1 MINGTVF
8 DIQRFSIHDGPG
20 IRTTVFLK
28 GCPLNC
34 LWCHNPE
41 SKSSKPQLS
50 FTPMRCIGCG
60 ACLKACKHNAHK
72 LNEKGEHVIDR
83 SACVLCGEC
92 VKTCYAEALE
102 MIGKTMTVEEVIEE
116 VMKDE
121 PFYETSGG
129 GMTISGGEPL
139 FQPDFSV
146 ALLESAKA
154 HKLDTGIET
163 SGFAS
168 WATLE
173 RFIPLVDHFMFDI
186 KETDPK
192 RHEHVTGRP
201 LEPIVANLK
210 KLHDSGAEILVRF
223 PMVPNVNAL
232 PEHFKGIGK
241 LAKSL
246 PNVKGFEIMPYHRLG
261 ESKLDRL
268 GLGASPI
275 KTEPPENEEFN
286 GWIDTLESY
295 GVHVINERKK

>member
-1 MINGTVF
+1 
-8 DIQRFSIHDGPG
+8 
-20 IRTTVFLK
+20 
-28 GCPLNC
+28 
-34 LWCHNPE
+34 
-41 SKSSKPQLS
+41 
-50 FTPMRCIGCG
+50 
-60 ACLKACKHNAHK
+60 
-72 LNEKGEHVIDR
+72 
-83 SACVLCGEC
+83 
-92 VKTCYAEALE
+92 

-232 PEHFKGIGK
+232 PEHFKGIGE

-286 GWIDTLESY
+286 GWIDTLAGY
-295 GVHVINERKK
+295 GVKVINERKK

>member
-60 ACLKACKHNAHK
+60 ACLKACKHNAHQ
-72 LNEKGEHVIDR
+72 LNEKGEHIIDR

-168 WATLE
+168 WSTLE

-201 LEPIVANLK
+201 LEPIVSNLK

-232 PEHFKGIGK
+232 PEHFKGIGE
-241 LAKSL
+241 LAKLL
-246 PNVKGFEIMPYHRLG
+246 PNVKGFEIMPYHKLG

-268 GLGASPI
+268 GLGESPI
-275 KTEPPENEEFN
+275 KTEPPENDVFN
-286 GWIDTLESY
+286 GWIDTLAGY
-295 GVHVINERKK
+295 GVHVINERK